1 MTPIKAIRARCLDCA
16 CGSATEVRLCP
27 CTDCALWPY
36 RLGHRPKVEGAS
48 TSENSEIRGTF
59 SADEAGGV
67 NIPGKGESRD
77 SGGLTLNLEEQNAA
91 DRMEDETHG

>member
-16 CGSATEVRLCP
+16 CGSITEVRLCP

-48 TSENSEIRGTF
+48 TAENDGLRGDFSVDVPEGEIIPQQDEVRLSGEFNTQF
-59 SADEAGGV
+59 SVLNEKQ
-67 NIPGKGESRD
+67 IGERC
-77 SGGLTLNLEEQNAA
+77 
-91 DRMEDETHG
+91 